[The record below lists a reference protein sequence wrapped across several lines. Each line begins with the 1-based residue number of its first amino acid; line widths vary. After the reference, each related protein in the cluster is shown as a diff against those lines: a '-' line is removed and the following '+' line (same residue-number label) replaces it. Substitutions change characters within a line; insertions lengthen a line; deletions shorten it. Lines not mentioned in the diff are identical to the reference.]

1 MSVFGKSLSEYIKFQ
16 KIFLI
21 ITVAVGLIRLG
32 MSMAGVPNSIATY
45 FSMTAVSL
53 VGIVYYAI
61 SVHTKGF
68 GSYKQVFILLAIQST
83 LANVIV
89 SLGITITAL
98 TGVIN
103 IFSAPEFSG
112 GANPWIHAGTHL
124 VLGPTIIALVYWI
137 ISVPL
142 MFITKKVSA

>member
-1 MSVFGKSLSEYIKFQ
+1 MSVFGKTLSEYIQFQ

-21 ITVAVGLIRLG
+21 VTVAVGLIRLG
-32 MSMAGVPNSIATY
+32 MSIAGVPNSIATF

-61 SVHTKGF
+61 WVHLKGF
-68 GSYKQVFILLAIQST
+68 GSYKQVFILLAIQSG

-89 SLGITITAL
+89 SVGITITAL
-98 TGVIN
+98 TGVVN

-124 VLGPTIIALVYWI
+124 LMGPTIIALVYWM
-137 ISVPL
+137 ISLPL
-142 MFITKKVSA
+142 MFVTKKVA

>member
-21 ITVAVGLIRLG
+21 VTVAVGLIRLG

-61 SVHTKGF
+61 AVHTKGF
-68 GSYKQVFILLAIQST
+68 GSYMQVFILVAIQST

-89 SLGITITAL
+89 SLGIAITAV

-103 IFSAPEFSG
+103 IFSTPEFSG
-112 GANPWIHAGTHL
+112 AAAPWPHAASHL
-124 VLGPTIIALVYWI
+124 LLGPTVIALVYWI

-142 MFITKKVSA
+142 MFVTKKVSA